1 MEIIFRLLLCTY
13 IHTRIQQLGSFSDF
27 SPLPRVV
34 VRSVLFFF
42 PTGQFDLFGDRQLSS
57 VRRIQ
62 EQHLKEEMMMGSSV
76 WTSAVLTALLL
87 LVPRIDASGS
97 NSALKAKVH
106 TQFSLTIPE
115 KMKNI

>member
-1 MEIIFRLLLCTY
+1 
-13 IHTRIQQLGSFSDF
+13 
-27 SPLPRVV
+27 

-62 EQHLKEEMMMGSSV
+62 EQHLKEEMMMGPPV
-76 WTSAVLTALLL
+76 WTSAVLTVLLLL

-106 TQFSLTIPE
+106 TQFIFKYSGEDE
-115 KMKNI
+115 KYVTHTTPALRMHFTS